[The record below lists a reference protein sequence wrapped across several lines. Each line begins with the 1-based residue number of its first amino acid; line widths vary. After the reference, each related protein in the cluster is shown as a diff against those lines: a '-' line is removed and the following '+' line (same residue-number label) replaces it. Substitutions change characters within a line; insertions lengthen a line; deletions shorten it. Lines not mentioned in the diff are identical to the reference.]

1 MHSNDEDEA
10 KALSVKRGRTV
21 KAANES
27 VTPSESDPKGIPV
40 HLR

>member
-10 KALSVKRGRTV
+10 TALSMKRGRTV

-27 VTPSESDPKGIPV
+27 STPSESDPKGIPAC
-40 HLR
+40 LR